1 LADVAREAGV
11 SVKTASRVINQERWV
26 SEETRRRV
34 DQAIGK
40 LGFRPS
46 LSARALAGKRSFV
59 VAFIYDVIA
68 PTEVAAALTG
78 AIKRCRLADY
88 HVLVDQVTTVSP
100 DVGDHVAR
108 LVSSAH
114 LDGVILAPPVSDS
127 IAVLEALE
135 RSGIPYVRMAP
146 YRDLGRSPYVGINDF
161 RAAFEMT
168 SHLIDLGHRE
178 IAFVKGD
185 PQHGASH
192 ARYDGFLASMRHGG
206 CPIAPEHVFQ
216 GDFTFSSGV
225 AAFNALRRQANAPTA
240 IFASNDMMALG
251 ICATAQSRG
260 LRIPADLS
268 VAGFDDA
275 PGSASAHPGLTTVR
289 QSFLDMATAAADYLI
304 ELASGPKAQA
314 PDFRILDFEIVVRG
328 STASPGQTAIPGL
341 TTIPSEDSS
350 GGTSHHFS

>member
-26 SEETRRRV
+26 SEATRRRV

-46 LSARALAGKRSFV
+46 LNARALAGTRSFI

-68 PTEVAAALTG
+68 PTEIAAALTG

-114 LDGVILAPPVSDS
+114 LDGIILAPPVSDS
-127 IAVLEALE
+127 MAVLDTLE

-146 YRDLGRSPYVGINDF
+146 YRDLGRSPYVAINDF

-168 SHLIDLGHRE
+168 SHLINLGHRE
-178 IAFVKGD
+178 IGFVKGD
-185 PQHGASH
+185 PNHGASH
-192 ARYDGFLASMRHGG
+192 ARHDGFLASMRHSG
-206 CPIAPEHVFQ
+206 CRVAPEWVFQ

-225 AAFNALRRQANAPTA
+225 AAFDEFRSQAAAPTA

-260 LRIPADLS
+260 VSVPADLS
-268 VAGFDDA
+268 VAGFDDV
-275 PGSASAHPGLTTVR
+275 PGAASAHPALTTVR

-304 ELASGPKAQA
+304 ELAGNAKSTEPTFK
-314 PDFRILDFEIVVRG
+314 ILDFEIVVRG
-328 STASPGQTAIPGL
+328 STAAPRRAA
-341 TTIPSEDSS
+341 TT
-350 GGTSHHFS
+350 G